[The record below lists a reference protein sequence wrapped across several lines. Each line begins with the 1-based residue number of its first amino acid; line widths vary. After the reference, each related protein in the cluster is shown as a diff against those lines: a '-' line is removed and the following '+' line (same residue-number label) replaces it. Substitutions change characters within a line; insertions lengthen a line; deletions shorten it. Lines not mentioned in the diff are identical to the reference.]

1 MHLWCKWN
9 WEQSL
14 WIRRYFIYTADLRN
28 ILFIQQRQGPHY
40 HIIKVSLS
48 TVIYCL
54 KLKIHTNLPVCFVP
68 VCTVLAVHWE
78 TALLLALDSAG
89 GYSEQPFK
97 AVPSPYVHYDNLLP
111 TVLCSFTPLLACG
124 NYFIS
129 ASISAVIN
137 TTGKQFRGKVMPL
150 TSFPIIKCMLNAYA
164 ATFPCLE

>member
-14 WIRRYFIYTADLRN
+14 WIRHYFIHTADLRN

-40 HIIKVSLS
+40 HIIKVTLS

-68 VCTVLAVHWE
+68 VCTVFALYWE

-89 GYSEQPFK
+89 GDSEQTFK
-97 AVPSPYVHYDNLLP
+97 AVPSPYVHYMIIF
-111 TVLCSFTPLLACG
+111 SFTPLLACG

-129 ASISAVIN
+129 ASINAVIN
-137 TTGKQFRGKVMPL
+137 TTGKRFRGKVKPL
-150 TSFPIIKCMLNAYA
+150 TSLPIIKCTLNAYA